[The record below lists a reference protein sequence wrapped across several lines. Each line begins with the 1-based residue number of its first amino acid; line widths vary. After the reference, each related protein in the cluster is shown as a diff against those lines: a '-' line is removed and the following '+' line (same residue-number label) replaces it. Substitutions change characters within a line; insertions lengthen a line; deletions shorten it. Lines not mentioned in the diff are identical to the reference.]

1 MTQPTLSTKK
11 IISAQQH
18 FSDLIK
24 ETPLEFNQRLSK
36 KYSCKVYLKREDQQL
51 IRSYKLRGAFNAIR
65 LLTPLQQKKGIVC
78 ASAGNHAQGV
88 AISCKHFK
96 IPVTIFM
103 PLTTPQQKVRATKKF
118 GGDFVTTVL
127 EGDTFDSSY
136 QAAVR
141 FCKKNKLQFIHPFD
155 DINIIAGQGTVGYEI
170 LHQIK
175 HEIDYVFIPVGGGGL
190 ISGVGFYFNE
200 TSPHSKIIGVEPAGA
215 PSMQES
221 LTARKIVELQN
232 IDPFVDGASVK
243 KVGQKAFN
251 ISKKFVKHIVTV
263 PEDRLCS
270 TMIEFLQEDGVVLEP
285 AGALSVDALKDY
297 KSKIKGKT
305 IVCIVSGGNFD
316 FERMLE
322 VKERSLR
329 YEGLKRYYSVTF
341 PQRAGALREFLT
353 MLGPKDDI
361 VRFEYTRKIGTS
373 RAPVVIGIESESR
386 NNIKTL
392 EAKMNKSPF
401 EFTDITQSQ
410 LFLND

>member
-1 MTQPTLSTKK
+1 MTQPTLTTEK

-36 KYSCKVYLKREDQQL
+36 KYACKVYLKREDQQP

-65 LLTPLQQKKGIVC
+65 LLTPLQKKKGIVC

-88 AISCKHFK
+88 AISCKHFQMSA
-96 IPVTIFM
+96 TIFM
-103 PLTTPQQKVRATKKF
+103 PLTTPEQKIKATKKF
-118 GGDFVTTVL
+118 GGKFVTIVL

-136 QAAVR
+136 QTAVQ
-141 FCKKNKLQFIHPFD
+141 FCKKNKSQFIHPFD
-155 DINIIAGQGTVGYEI
+155 DINVIAGQGTVGYEI

-175 HEIDYVFIPVGGGGL
+175 HEIDYVFVPVGGGGL
-190 ISGVGFYFNE
+190 IAGVGFYFNE
-200 TSPHSKIIGVEPAGA
+200 TSPHSKIVGVEPAGA
-215 PSMQES
+215 PSMKES
-221 LTARKIVELQN
+221 LSANKVVDLPN
-232 IDPFVDGASVK
+232 VNPFVDGASVGK
-243 KVGQKAFN
+243 IGQKAFN
-251 ISKKFVKHIVTV
+251 TAKQFVKHIEVV

-270 TMIEFLQEDGVVLEP
+270 TMVEFLQEDGIILEP
-285 AGALSVDALKDY
+285 AGALSIDALKNH
-297 KSKIKGKT
+297 KTNIKGKT
-305 IVCIVSGGNFD
+305 VVCVVSGGNFD

-329 YEGLKRYYSVTF
+329 YEGLKRYYSVIF

-353 MLGPKDDI
+353 MLGPKDNI
-361 VRFEYTRKIGTS
+361 VRFEYIRKAGTN
-373 RAPVVIGIESESR
+373 RAPVIIGIESESR
-386 NNIKTL
+386 KNIKTL
-392 EAKMNKSPF
+392 EARMSKSPF